1 MSAPCKPEK
10 LWGCPMPEIAPGQS
24 PAAIGQAV
32 ALLRDGQLIGLPTET
47 VYGLAA
53 DADNPLAVASI
64 FAAKGR
70 PADHPLIV
78 HLGADDLLSH
88 YAREIP
94 DAAWFLA
101 EAFWPGPLTMI
112 LKKSP
117 GVCDAVTGGQDTVG
131 VRMPGHPVALAL
143 LRAFAEA
150 KRIAGQGGG
159 GLAAPSA
166 NRFGRISPTAA
177 RHVADEIGMAVSLIL
192 DGGDCQVGIESTI
205 VDLSRGAPVILRPG
219 AITAEQLSLVLGET
233 VSLPRVET
241 PDMPRVSG
249 SMASHYAPLTPL
261 QVLDIRTM
269 SQVLKAAGDVAAIV
283 RDGPDLDPAMKHYPN
298 VTVLADDPVGFA
310 RGFYRAL
317 RDLDARG
324 CRQILVQSLPT
335 SCGWA
340 ALRDR
345 LGRAAH
351 AGFLDND

>member
-1 MSAPCKPEK
+1 
-10 LWGCPMPEIAPGQS
+10 MPEIAPGQS
-24 PAAIGQAV
+24 LAAIGQAV

-53 DADNPLAVASI
+53 DADNPVAVANI

-78 HLGADDLLSH
+78 HVGADDLLSH

-94 DAAWFLA
+94 DAAWLLA

-150 KRIAGQGGG
+150 QRIAGQGGG

-166 NRFGRISPTAA
+166 NRFGRISPTSA
-177 RHVADEIGMAVSLIL
+177 RHVADEIGTAVSLIL

-205 VDLSRGAPVILRPG
+205 VDLSRGSPVILRPG
-219 AITAEQLSLVLGET
+219 AITAEQLSLVLGEA
-233 VSLPRVET
+233 VSVPSIEKSDT
-241 PDMPRVSG
+241 PRVSG
-249 SMASHYAPLTPL
+249 SMASHYAPLTPVR
-261 QVLDIRTM
+261 VLDMPDM
-269 SQVLKAAGDVAAIV
+269 SQALLAASDVAAIV
-283 RDGPDLDPAMKHYPN
+283 RDGPDIDIVIKQHPN
-298 VTVLADDPVGFA
+298 VVVLPDDPVGFA
-310 RGFYRAL
+310 QGFYRAL
-317 RDLDARG
+317 RALDARG

-335 SCGWA
+335 SSRWA

-351 AGFLDND
+351 AGFPDND